1 MRFARISVVFLLA
14 ACTPALSHQGADVS
28 VYEIAQAAAAGTQMP
43 DGCRVV
49 ATKAPVK
56 LTEREMFGQKDP
68 YRVMRNE
75 AGAEGANALLV
86 RSHMIVARRD
96 FDCPA
101 KSPITDC
108 PGSDGA
114 WYEVT
119 FESYSCSAD
128 ALQKLAPAKAAR

>member
-1 MRFARISVVFLLA
+1 MSKKILLLLA
-14 ACTPALSHQGADVS
+14 LVACAPTLSKQGADVS
-28 VYEIAQAAAAGTQMP
+28 VFEVPQAAAPDTKMP
-43 DGCRVV
+43 DGCKVV

-75 AGAEGANALLV
+75 AGAAGANALLV
-86 RSHMIVARRD
+86 RSHMIIARRD

-119 FESYSCSAD
+119 FESYSCTSD
-128 ALQKLAPAKAAR
+128 ALLQLMPAKVAR

>member
-1 MRFARISVVFLLA
+1 MLKRTHFLFLVLI
-14 ACTPALSHQGADVS
+14 ACAPTLTHQGAGVS
-28 VYEIAQAAAAGTQMP
+28 VFEVPQTADANTKMP
-43 DGCRVV
+43 DGCTLV
-49 ATKAPVK
+49 ATKPPVK
-56 LTEREMFGQKDP
+56 LTELEMFGQKDP
-68 YRVMRNE
+68 YRLMRNE
-75 AGAEGANALLV
+75 AAAAGANTLLV
-86 RSHMIVARRD
+86 RSHMIIARRD

-128 ALQKLAPAKAAR
+128 AL

>member
-1 MRFARISVVFLLA
+1 MVKRSRLLLLIFV
-14 ACTPALSHQGADVS
+14 ACAPTLTQQGSKVS
-28 VYEIAQAAAAGTQMP
+28 VYEVPQTSAADTKMP
-43 DGCRVV
+43 DGCRLV
-49 ATKAPVK
+49 ATKTPVK
-56 LTEREMFGQKDP
+56 LTEREMYGQKDP
-68 YRVMRNE
+68 YRLMRNE
-75 AGAEGANALLV
+75 AGGEGANTLLV
-86 RSHMIVARRD
+86 RPRMIVARRD

-128 ALQKLAPAKAAR
+128 ALQKLPLR